1 MTAAA
6 TDHGLIPVVLRRL
19 IRLRSAAGDIVE
31 LRPGMT
37 AQLPAGLAQ
46 RLLVECAAVVAPAP
60 EPPAP
65 VRELPP
71 WPPENPASLPTIC
84 ADGALNIPFDAPAR
98 FRWWQGGQSAEA
110 TRAELVAAS
119 QIAEITG
126 KKEAP

>member
-19 IRLRSAAGDIVE
+19 VRLRNAAGEIVE

-37 AQLPAGLAQ
+37 AQLPASLAH
-46 RLLVECAAVVAPAP
+46 RLLVEGAAVAAPAP

-71 WPPENPASLPTIC
+71 WPPENPASQPTIG

-98 FRWWQGGQSAEA
+98 YRWWQGGQSAEA
-110 TRAELVAAS
+110 TRAELAAAS
-119 QIAEITG
+119 QTAEITE
-126 KKEAP
+126 KKKAP

>member
-6 TDHGLIPVVLRRL
+6 TDHGLIPVVFRQLV
-19 IRLRSAAGDIVE
+19 RLRNAAGDIVE
-31 LRPGMT
+31 LRAGMT
-37 AQLPAGLAQ
+37 ARLPAGLAH
-46 RLLVECAAVVAPAP
+46 RLLVEGAAVAAAIP

-71 WPPENPASLPTIC
+71 WPPENPASLPTIG
-84 ADGALNIPFDAPAR
+84 ADGALTIPFDAPAR

-119 QIAEITG
+119 QNAEITE
-126 KKEAP
+126 KK